1 MLHPR
6 SRLMLQLFLCMLLV
20 PTLAF
25 GQTIAVPDVGS
36 IGIGAY
42 HYRGHRDMRDG
53 YTPDWSDNGL
63 AVHVAATHRVILAGM
78 GWYEPAHTDSRFPT
92 RRYEGFAIGGSGTAY
107 ALVSGDYRVGVSIM
121 YLRTI
126 GFDHSPTRFDKVVER
141 TTAAIQVERTLSLKR
156 VSALLWV
163 APAYLRDRYFQYP
176 GLQPEGR
183 AASHRDF
190 GVIVGSSVT
199 LWGHAVPFV
208 QFGFVEYPQSYFGFN
223 YIY

>member
-1 MLHPR
+1 MKRIMLRVFPW
-6 SRLMLQLFLCMLLV
+6 MLLV
-20 PTLAF
+20 PTLVF

-36 IGIGAY
+36 IGIGVF
-42 HYRGHRDMRDG
+42 HCRGHRDMRDS

-63 AVHVAATHRVILAGM
+63 AVHVTAKHRVILAGM
-78 GWYEPAHTDSRFPT
+78 GWYDPAHVDSRFPT
-92 RRYEGFAIGGSGTAY
+92 RRYEDFGVGGGATAY
-107 ALVSGDYRVGVSIM
+107 PLVSGDYRVGASVI
-121 YLRTI
+121 YFRTL
-126 GFDHSPTRFDKVVER
+126 GLDHSPARFDKVVER
-141 TTAAIQVERTLSLKR
+141 TTAAVQVERTLNLKR

-163 APAYLRDRYFQYP
+163 APAYLRDRIFQYP
-176 GLQPEGR
+176 GVQPAGR

-199 LWGHAVPFV
+199 LWRHAVPYV